1 MLRNKLSNYN
11 LILASGSPRRQH
23 FFKELDVPFTIEI
36 KEVNEIYPNHLKAAE
51 ITDYLADLKSKCF
64 TNLKSN
70 DLLITS
76 DTIVWFEEKALGK
89 PKNKEE
95 AFNMLKKMSGKQHA
109 VYTSISI
116 KSSFFQKIFHDE
128 TIVEFE
134 EFTDEEINYYLEK
147 FSPYDKAGSYGIQDW
162 IGYIGIEKIEGC
174 FFNVMGL
181 PTRLV
186 YKTLLEIANSK

>member
-36 KEVNEIYPNHLKAAE
+36 KEVNEIYPNYLKAAE

-95 AFNMLKKMSGKQHA
+95 ASNMLKKMSGKQHA

-134 EFTDEEINYYLEK
+134 EFTEEEINYYLEK

-162 IGYIGIEKIEGC
+162 IGLVGVKKIIGSY
-174 FFNVMGL
+174 FNVMGL
-181 PTRLV
+181 PVHKL
-186 YKTLLEIANSK
+186 YKELLKIAQ

>member
-11 LILASGSPRRQH
+11 LILASGSPRRQY

-36 KEVNEIYPNHLKAAE
+36 KEVNEIYPKHLKAAE

-70 DLLITS
+70 DILITS

-89 PKNKEE
+89 PKNKED

-162 IGYIGIEKIEGC
+162 IGLVGVKKIIGSY
-174 FFNVMGL
+174 FNVMGL
-181 PTRLV
+181 PVHKL
-186 YKTLLEIANSK
+186 YKELLKIAQ

>member
-89 PKNKEE
+89 PKNKDE
-95 AFNMLKKMSGKQHA
+95 ASNMLKKMSGKQHA

-162 IGYIGIEKIEGC
+162 IGLVGVKKIIGSY
-174 FFNVMGL
+174 FNVMGL
-181 PTRLV
+181 PVHKL
-186 YKTLLEIANSK
+186 YKELLNITQ

>member
-95 AFNMLKKMSGKQHA
+95 AFNMLKKMSGKQDA

-116 KSSFFQKIFHDE
+116 KSKNKKKIFHDE

-162 IGYIGIEKIEGC
+162 IGLVGVKKIIGSY
-174 FFNVMGL
+174 FNVMGL
-181 PTRLV
+181 PVHKL
-186 YKTLLEIANSK
+186 YKELLKIAQ

>member
-36 KEVNEIYPNHLKAAE
+36 KEVSEIYPNHLKAAE

-162 IGYIGIEKIEGC
+162 IGLVGVKKIIGSY
-174 FFNVMGL
+174 FNVMGL
-181 PTRLV
+181 PVHKL
-186 YKTLLEIANSK
+186 YKELLKIAQ

>member
-76 DTIVWFEEKALGK
+76 DTIVWFEEKALEK
-89 PKNKEE
+89 PKNKED

-162 IGYIGIEKIEGC
+162 IGLVGVKKIIGSY
-174 FFNVMGL
+174 FNVMGL
-181 PTRLV
+181 PVHKL
-186 YKTLLEIANSK
+186 YKELLKIAQ

>member
-89 PKNKEE
+89 PKNKED

-116 KSSFFQKIFHDE
+116 KGSFFQKIFHDE

-162 IGYIGIEKIEGC
+162 IGLVGVKKIIGSY
-174 FFNVMGL
+174 FNVMGL
-181 PTRLV
+181 PVHKL
-186 YKTLLEIANSK
+186 YKELLKIAQ

>member
-162 IGYIGIEKIEGC
+162 IGLVGVRKIIGSY
-174 FFNVMGL
+174 FNVMGL
-181 PTRLV
+181 PVHKL
-186 YKTLLEIANSK
+186 YKELLKIAQ